1 MPEISRQMV
10 CGNRYRQHQLAFVIV
25 LTAPKEEEERCSRYD
40 IEQLSVPLA
49 KYLDDGRHQLANA
62 IQGDPSSMIPSEVLL
77 ELQKWIKS
85 GVSKMI
91 WVQGVPM
98 VPHQVGLTHAALR
111 ICEISIQTGIPCV
124 SFFSKRKYDFEGAKD
139 LTDKEG
145 GLIALLYSII
155 RQLACLLPTALPVTE
170 GLKESKFRSL
180 DGTLASVPAAL
191 ELIRALLLHAP
202 PTLIWVIDGLQ
213 LTETNSTI
221 LHLRAFLYIIREQET
236 KRISKACFTTERNCF
251 VLSQA
256 TTIFERVDTLQVAQ
270 NQPGAIMRGGSNV
283 SDLGGPI
290 MK

>member
-1 MPEISRQMV
+1 MV
-10 CGNRYRQHQLAFVIV
+10 CGNRYRQHQLAFIII

-40 IEQLSVPLA
+40 IEQLSGPLA
-49 KYLDDGRHQLANA
+49 KYLDDGRHQLSNA

-77 ELQKWIKS
+77 ELQRWIKS

-139 LTDKEG
+139 LTDKEA

-170 GLKESKFRSL
+170 RLKEGKFHSL

-213 LTETNSTI
+213 LTETNSTV

-236 KRISKACFTTERNCF
+236 KRISKACFTTKRNCF

-256 TTIFERVDTLQVAQ
+256 TTIFERVDALQVAQ